1 MGFIYSNFFTQNWR
15 CFWSFQ
21 PFEDFSYYDPKQ
33 KGSTSIK
40 YGLPV
45 LSDLKYDDLDIK
57 NGVLVSLEYERVT
70 YEDVEDPERLKIRRS
85 LEKYCE
91 LDTLAEVEIVKSL
104 CEIIKNEDWDI
115 YWIEIINKLNEIV
128 NSKKG
133 DR

>member
-1 MGFIYSNFFTQNWR
+1 M
-15 CFWSFQ
+15 
-21 PFEDFSYYDPKQ
+21 
-33 KGSTSIK
+33 
-40 YGLPV
+40 
-45 LSDLKYDDLDIK
+45 SDLKYDDLDIK